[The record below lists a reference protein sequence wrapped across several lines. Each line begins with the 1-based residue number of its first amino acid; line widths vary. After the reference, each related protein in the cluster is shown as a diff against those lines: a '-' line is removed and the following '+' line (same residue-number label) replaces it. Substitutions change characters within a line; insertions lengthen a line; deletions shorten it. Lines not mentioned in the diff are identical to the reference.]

1 MAQNW
6 FNRKDIYYAF
16 SYNER
21 DINSKHILIYLMAK
35 LGCKMKPDIKF
46 RVPISF
52 AKWSREE
59 SETLRKSLTQIPV
72 CKNKFGVSNH

>member
-35 LGCKMKPDIKF
+35 FGCKMKPDIKF

-52 AKWSREE
+52 AK
-59 SETLRKSLTQIPV
+59 
-72 CKNKFGVSNH
+72 